1 MNLKVECIWC
11 KTKTDFN
18 RFARETKKSEEYD
31 KFKNQIISYNEIG
44 DRLSKSDPYGN
55 TPSETLIA
63 LHIQKLIRNLVNK
76 NRRVEEEVEE
86 DQTAKVTYLLKNLNQ
101 ENVLNFKNFINEI
114 ADGVEFELVV
124 INREDKLDP
133 KVLSKFDN
141 VRIVDNDK
149 T

>member
-18 RFARETKKSEEYD
+18 RFARETKKSDDYD

-55 TPSETLIA
+55 TPSETLVA

-76 NRRVEEEVEE
+76 NRRVEEEKEE

-114 ADGVEFELVV
+114 ADGVEFDLVV

>member
-55 TPSETLIA
+55 TPSEALVA

-101 ENVLNFKNFINEI
+101 ENVLNFKSFINEI

>member
-18 RFARETKKSEEYD
+18 RFARETKKSDDYD

-55 TPSETLIA
+55 TPSETLVA

-114 ADGVEFELVV
+114 ADGVEFDLVV